1 MANHSSAK
9 KAIRQTIR
17 KTFVNKNRV
26 SRIRTYVKKVLQEIS
41 SGSKESA
48 HIALVLAQS
57 ELMKGVTK
65 NVIKL
70 NTASRKISRL
80 SQRIKNMDNTNKDNE
95 LSTVVSKTSEKA
107 TKNKAVVVKKSKKD
121 SVI

>member
-48 HIALVLAQS
+48 HTALVLAQS

-95 LSTVVSKTSEKA
+95 PSTAVSKTSEKA

-121 SVI
+121 SII

>member
-9 KAIRQTIR
+9 KAIRQTVR

-48 HIALVLAQS
+48 RIALVLAQS

-80 SQRIKNMDNTNKDNE
+80 SQRIKNMDGTKAHE
-95 LSTVVSKTSEKA
+95 PSTVVNKA
-107 TKNKAVVVKKSKKD
+107 PKKAPKNEAVVVKKTSKKV
-121 SVI
+121 S